1 MTKAPDYQIDH
12 DLTEP
17 LVYEDYSY
25 ELRLN
30 KSLIY
35 TSVCE
40 FSLMSDNQLLAELDK
55 ARAKLGYS
63 PLADYL
69 SDEDGG
75 VLGFDAMLLWDR
87 DTDDLSIVC
96 YVSGADESLPDEGKE
111 YTLLLTDRDKAELVA
126 ELKADYAKA

>member
-35 TSVCE
+35 TSDCE
-40 FSLMSDNQLLAELDK
+40 FSLVSDDQLLAELDK

-69 SDEDGG
+69 SDEDYDAA
-75 VLGFDAMLLWDR
+75 GFDAMLLWDR

-96 YVSGADESLPDEGKE
+96 LVTGSAEGLPDDGKE
-111 YTLLLTDRDKAELVA
+111 YTLLLTDHDKAELVA